1 MRSKGCELPARGWMS
16 LSAAADYVGLNKNV
30 LRRAIN
36 AGELV
41 AYQKPATYSESKR
54 TYVLVSPEDVDA
66 WVRSLPLASYGPMVD

>member
-1 MRSKGCELPARGWMS
+1 MS
-16 LSAAADYVGLNKNV
+16 LSAAADYV

-54 TYVLVSPEDVDA
+54 TYVLVSPDDVDA